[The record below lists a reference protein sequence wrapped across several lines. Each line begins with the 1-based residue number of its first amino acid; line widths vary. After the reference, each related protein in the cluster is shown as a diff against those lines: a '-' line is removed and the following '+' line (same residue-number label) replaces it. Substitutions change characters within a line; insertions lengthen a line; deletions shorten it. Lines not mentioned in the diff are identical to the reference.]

1 MSKQPQKTIAIV
13 YDFDGTLMP
22 GNMQEPTIFEHY
34 GIKASEFWGQAEKLV
49 LEQGYERTLAYLK
62 LLIDDERF
70 SKEPLTPQFLRE
82 LAAKKI
88 TYFEGVE
95 EYFDYLERAIL
106 EIREV
111 RDLGI
116 VIEHYIV
123 SSGMSELV
131 KGCSIAKYFKKI
143 YACDFAYEDDR
154 PVFPKLVINDTNKT
168 QFLFRINKGKLDLAE
183 NINSHMRE
191 EDRPIPFRNMVYIGD
206 GLTDIPSMTVVQK
219 SGGHAI
225 AVFDPTKKVPLEV
238 EQMVQERRADHLA
251 PADYRNDKL
260 LVKIIHKAIRKIVHD
275 IAYRASSKM
284 SKDWVEDVQRT
295 GSSE

>member
-1 MSKQPQKTIAIV
+1 
-13 YDFDGTLMP
+13 MP

-34 GIKASEFWGQAEKLV
+34 GIKASDFWCQAEDLV
-49 LEQGYERTLAYLK
+49 VNQGYERTLAYLK
-62 LLIDDERF
+62 LLIDDKRF
-70 SKEPLTPQFLRE
+70 AKEPLTPKFLRE
-82 LAAKKI
+82 LASKKI

-95 EYFDYLERAIL
+95 EYFDYLGRAIL

-111 RDLGI
+111 RELGI
-116 VIEHYIV
+116 TIEHYII

-143 YACDFAYEDDR
+143 YACDFAYEGEH

-191 EDRPIPFRNMVYIGD
+191 EDRPIPFRNMIYIGD

-225 AVFDPTKKVPLEV
+225 AVFDPKEKVPIEV

-251 PADYRNDKL
+251 PADYRDNKL

-284 SKDWVEDVQRT
+284 SKDWVEEVQRT
-295 GSSE
+295 GTSE